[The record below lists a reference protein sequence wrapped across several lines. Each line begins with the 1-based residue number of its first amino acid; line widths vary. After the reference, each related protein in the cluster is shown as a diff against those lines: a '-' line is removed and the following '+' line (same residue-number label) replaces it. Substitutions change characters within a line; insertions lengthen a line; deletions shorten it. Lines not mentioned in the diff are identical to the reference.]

1 MKSFLFKLIP
11 IVAFA
16 ALFFNF
22 YKKDKKADFKPI
34 SNTFQGKSTSKAE
47 KSFAVLELFTSEG
60 CSSCPSAD
68 EILRGVADE
77 DNVFAL
83 SFQVTYWNRLGWKDP
98 FSQKIFDERQYSYA
112 TKFNKEG
119 VYTPQLV
126 VNGHEEFVGSNKN
139 KVQKSIENA
148 LAEDVKTEISLTK
161 TKENETLKINFQLT
175 GDTKNTLLNFAI
187 VERNLTS
194 KVMRGENEGR
204 ILKHDNV
211 VRHFETIKIGSNTEG
226 VVSVKIDANWHLENC
241 AIIAYL
247 QDDSWRILGA
257 NKLKF

>member
-1 MKSFLFKLIP
+1 MKSFFLKIVP
-11 IVAFA
+11 IVACA

-22 YKKDKKADFKPI
+22 YKNDKKAELKPT
-34 SNTFQGKSTSKAE
+34 STTFQGKSTSKAD

-68 EILRGVADE
+68 EILRGVADD

-148 LAEDVKTEISLTK
+148 LSEAGKTEIILTK

-175 GDTKNTLLNFAI
+175 GETKNTLLNFAI

-211 VRHFETIKIGSNTEG
+211 VRHFETVKIGSNTEG
-226 VVSVKIDANWHLENC
+226 VVSVKIDANWQLENC
-241 AIIAYL
+241 SIVAYL
-247 QDDSWRILGA
+247 QDDSWKILGA